1 MILETT
7 TDVPAPLTAV
17 LEVSG
22 AVLSWVVDDPAAPA
36 AITFTDLTRADWLWR
51 LVGESAHAALL
62 SGQPLT
68 GALTLAAEPAA
79 ALRRL
84 ALGHWLRRWWP
95 ASRHDGIVALDPA
108 LLDAEIAVLT
118 AAADGFFTDDT
129 LDSDVAA
136 LLAPHAVGLAVA
148 AHGGDPRVTDLVDA
162 CVELADDA
170 GLDGWSEIIV
180 ESTAEGVAETP
191 GRRDDYALAAGPT
204 TTGRDGVA
212 LASGT
217 ASVCWDA
224 VPPHVFDA
232 AENTVAWTVAAVD
245 DRVRAT
251 VTVALVP
258 DASAAGFP
266 VRLHSDRIDGT
277 GVLDAAGRAVF
288 DLVDDA
294 AAVTETSAWNHGWG
308 ATTVTIGADSSETA
322 ATRDRVRAL
331 ARARLARPGSDA
343 FLAEALA
350 AEADY

>member
-148 AHGGDPRVTDLVDA
+148 ALSGDPRVADLP
-162 CVELADDA
+162 
-170 GLDGWSEIIV
+170 
-180 ESTAEGVAETP
+180 TTP
-191 GRRDDYALAAGPT
+191 G
-204 TTGRDGVA
+204 
-212 LASGT
+212 
-217 ASVCWDA
+217 
-224 VPPHVFDA
+224 
-232 AENTVAWTVAAVD
+232 WT
-245 DRVRAT
+245 
-251 VTVALVP
+251 
-258 DASAAGFP
+258 
-266 VRLHSDRIDGT
+266 
-277 GVLDAAGRAVF
+277 AGRTPSPVVSPTPPRPRA
-288 DLVDDA
+288 
-294 AAVTETSAWNHGWG
+294 G
-308 ATTVTIGADSSETA
+308 TITRWPPGRPRPA
-322 ATRDRVRAL
+322 AT
-331 ARARLARPGSDA
+331 G
-343 FLAEALA
+343 
-350 AEADY
+350 